1 MNPTDHDLLLL
12 YLQRGDKQALASL
25 LDRYYGLIQSVC
37 RSKLANRDLAEDAA
51 QAVVLLFLRQARK
64 LQGHKCLG
72 GWFVETARKVCLNA
86 RRGEKRREVM
96 LDTYQKAV
104 DREQESGKG
113 EGDPSVW
120 ATLENLP
127 AEDRNLLILRHYEG
141 RTHGEIAE
149 ILGVSEDAARMRCS
163 RAEDRARER
172 ATKLGFGTAGVA
184 LLGALTQAKTEPVP
198 TGWAAGGTSASGL
211 AIGLASAVTKAMV
224 IKQLAVGGLA
234 VAGLL
239 FGGILVAQS
248 AGMGGK
254 PVVKIQPEDTKFFQH
269 VVGDYSGT
277 LTYENFSDGK
287 MMEEQVEARVA
298 WSDTRDALEVS
309 FRYPAYPGAQYDSS
323 SKLVIDRGSGLAQ
336 VGEEVFRAEG
346 VEEFSQNGSGT
357 IVMNGQVTEEI
368 NGKLTRVPARTT
380 IMVEGSEVVI
390 RRETRSPLKLRNEY
404 RLARI
409 PQT

>member
-12 YLQRGDKQALASL
+12 YLQRGDKNALTAL
-25 LDRYYGLIQSVC
+25 LDRYSGLIQSVC
-37 RSKLANRDLAEDAA
+37 RSKLGNRDLAEDAA

-104 DREQESGKG
+104 DREQESSKVG
-113 EGDPSVW
+113 GDSSVW

-127 AEDRNLLILRHYEG
+127 SEDRNLLILRHYEG
-141 RTHGEIAE
+141 RTHGEIAQ
-149 ILGVSEDAARMRCS
+149 ILGVSEDAARMRCA

-172 ATKLGFGTAGVA
+172 ATKLGYGTAGVL
-184 LLGALTQAKTEPVP
+184 LLGALTQAKTESAPAGWS
-198 TGWAAGGTSASGL
+198 TGGAAASGL
-211 AIGLASAVTKAMV
+211 AVGLASSVTKA
-224 IKQLAVGGLA
+224 ILLKQIAVATVA

-239 FGGILVAQS
+239 MGGAILAQS
-248 AGMGGK
+248 GAAATK
-254 PVVKIQPEDTKFFQH
+254 PVVRIQPEDVKFFQH

-277 LTYENFSDGK
+277 LRYENFSDGK
-287 MMEEQVEARVA
+287 MMEEQVEARVL

-323 SKLVIDRGSGLAQ
+323 SKLVIDRKSGLAQ

-346 VEEFSQNGSGT
+346 VEDFASNGSGT
-357 IVMNGQVTEEI
+357 IVMHGEVTEEI
-368 NGKLTRVPARTT
+368 NGKPTRVPARTT
-380 IMVEGSEVVI
+380 ITVDGSEVVI

-404 RLARI
+404 RLGRI